1 MRKFLTYTYFIGDP
15 EHRRQFFSEVHQI
28 VSLTQAFG
36 LLAWLSSIALLLSAN
51 GSGCA
56 VVLWG
61 LPGILLCLL
70 LTLRAASLTA
80 LVVSG
85 VLGALSTAWAYRLFL
100 DHSEQPQLWVLPLGI
115 TISLAAAPVFSS
127 LVNYLAT
134 SCATWLILAAGHF
147 PARPGEPDFNLAMVA
162 VIGSL
167 CIGAYL
173 NVYFLTLRV
182 NNYRAQ
188 KELTALAFKDSVT
201 GLNNRRKFSLDARL
215 AQTRTDNMPLH
226 FLMIDIDDFK
236 VINDTLGHDAGDDVL
251 RLTAAVIDRLSTGH
265 LCGRLGGEEFGVVF
279 SGSASAAEAFASR
292 LLQDVQAACQPP
304 RTVSIGIAELCKISD
319 LSVSYRDADQALYA
333 AKRAGKNRYV
343 TAAPRQALPAP
354 ASA

>member
-1 MRKFLTYTYFIGDP
+1 MHKFLTYTYFIDDP
-15 EHRRQFFSEVHQI
+15 DHRQQFFSEVHRI
-28 VSLTQAFG
+28 VVLTQAFG
-36 LLAWLSSIALLLSAN
+36 LVAWLASIALLLTAN
-51 GSGCA
+51 GSGCS

-61 LPGILLCLL
+61 LPGILICLL
-70 LTLRAASLTA
+70 LTLRAGSLTQ
-80 LVVSG
+80 LVISG
-85 VLGALSTAWAYRLFL
+85 ALGALATAWAYRLFL
-100 DHSEQPQLWVLPLGI
+100 DHSDHPQLWVLPLGI
-115 TISLAAAPVFSS
+115 TISLAAAPVFSG
-127 LVNYLAT
+127 LVNYLGT
-134 SCATWLILAAGHF
+134 SCACWLILAIGHF
-147 PARPGEPDFNLAMVA
+147 PGQPGELDFNLAMIA

-188 KELTALAFKDSVT
+188 QELSALAFKDSVT

-215 AQTRTDNMPLH
+215 AQTRTDAMPLQ

-236 VINDTLGHDAGDDVL
+236 TINDTLGHDAGDDVL
-251 RLTAAVIDRLSTGH
+251 RLTAAVIDRLAAGH

-279 SGSASAAEAFASR
+279 AGSASAAEAFASR
-292 LLQDVQAACQPP
+292 LLLGVQAACQPP

-319 LSVSYRDADQALYA
+319 LSVSYREADQALYA

-343 TAAPRQALPAP
+343 TAGPRTALR

>member
-15 EHRRQFFSEVHQI
+15 DHRQQFFSEVHQI
-28 VSLTQAFG
+28 VGLTQAFG
-36 LLAWLSSIALLLSAN
+36 FVAWLSSIALLLAAN

-70 LTLRAASLTA
+70 LTARARSLTQ
-80 LVVSG
+80 LLVSG
-85 VLGALSTAWAYRLFL
+85 ALGALATAWAYRMFL
-100 DHSEQPQLWVLPLGI
+100 DHSDQPQLWVLPLGI
-115 TISLAAAPVFSS
+115 TISLAAAPVFCG
-127 LVNYLAT
+127 LLYYLGT
-134 SCATWLILAAGHF
+134 SCAAWLILAIGHF
-147 PARPGEPDFNLAMVA
+147 PGLPGQLDFNLAMIA

-182 NNYRAQ
+182 HNYRAQ
-188 KELTALAFKDSVT
+188 RELTVMAFKDSVT

-215 AQTRTDNMPLH
+215 AQTRTDDMPLQ

-236 VINDTLGHDAGDDVL
+236 SINDTLGHDAGDDVL
-251 RLTAAVIDRLSTGH
+251 RLTAAAIERLATGH

-279 SGSASAAEAFASR
+279 AGSAAAAESFAGR
-292 LLQDVQAACQPP
+292 LLLEVQAACQPP
-304 RTVSIGIAELCKISD
+304 RTVSIGIAPLCKISD

-343 TAAPRQALPAP
+343 TAVPRSVLGAA
-354 ASA
+354 A